1 MLIFKV
7 LSLLLS
13 YPEAEMLEALD
24 EMAAVIDQDPLLPEP
39 RKQALQ
45 ALLAGYRDVDLLDR
59 QEDYVA
65 LFDRGRF
72 LSLHIFEHVHGESR
86 DRGQAMVNLLEM
98 YQSHGFEMDSREL
111 PDYLPLFLEFLS
123 QLPSEQE
130 ALQLLQDAMPVLS
143 LLGARLIERGSQFAA
158 IFDALA
164 DLAGEPEEIDT
175 IRQQAASE
183 GDDET
188 LLHIDEIWEE
198 EAVSFMANGGDT
210 CKSQTTVSNPII
222 ITPREQF
229 TQLRNQSQHGG

>member
-13 YPEAEMLEALD
+13 YPQAEMLEALD
-24 EMAAVIDQDPLLPEP
+24 EMAEVVDQELRLSQPCK
-39 RKQALQ
+39 RSLQ
-45 ALLAGYRDVDLLDR
+45 ALMASYHGVDLLDV

-86 DRGQAMVNLLEM
+86 DRGQAMVNLLQM

-143 LLGARLIERGSQFAA
+143 LLGARLNERGSQFAA

-164 DLAGEPEEIDT
+164 DLAGEPEEIET

-198 EAVSFMANGGDT
+198 EAVSFMANGSDT

>member
-13 YPEAEMLEALD
+13 YPQAEMLEALD
-24 EMAAVIDQDPLLPEP
+24 EMAEVVDQELRLSQPCKRSL
-39 RKQALQ
+39 QALQ
-45 ALLAGYRDVDLLDR
+45 ASYHGVDLLDV

-86 DRGQAMVNLLEM
+86 DRGQAMVNLLQM

-123 QLPSEQE
+123 QLPSEHE

-143 LLGARLIERGSQFAA
+143 LLGARLNERGSQFAA

-164 DLAGEPEEIDT
+164 DLAGEPEEIET

-198 EAVSFMANGGDT
+198 EAASFMANGSDT